1 LGRHTEDQGLA
12 DGSVLSISPRIDL
25 NLDAAQSRLSTD
37 VARLAT
43 GLRVTT
49 AADDPSGLAIGT
61 ALKVRAAGL
70 DAGAAS
76 ITTAVNALNV
86 ADGALATVESLLQR
100 IRSLC
105 VESEDDFDSNDD
117 LKGLDTEVQ
126 QLKLEINRVA
136 STAQFNGLILTDGA
150 FDTSPATAATA
161 VEVTPPQSPRV
172 PDTRETLASGQ
183 QYVAGLQPGYA
194 GYGPPADAYVEFG
207 IDSFDTADNT
217 YGYNQL
223 AYSTDPTF
231 GPNQDE
237 TYPEAAGGGGIAL
250 IFPDPAPDNRGED
263 SFTAN
268 AVTANDV
275 GVYDAYEITGA
286 RLGGQGQA
294 LDVGTGAS
302 EGDTVAITVPGVT
315 TNQLDIENV
324 TVLPG
329 ALTNYTTTT
338 TNYDNLYIVYDS
350 LFRIDQAI
358 QQLGT
363 ARAQVGAQIIALNDA
378 VANNQNT
385 SVQTTASSSS
395 ILDADIGTT
404 VTDFTRNQILTS
416 IGTRVLSANNSDAKS
431 VLALFARS
439 R

>member
-1 LGRHTEDQGLA
+1 LA
-12 DGSVLSISPRIDL
+12 DGSVLSISPRIEL

-37 VARLAT
+37 VTRLST
-43 GLRVTT
+43 GLRVNT

-61 ALKVRAAGL
+61 SLQVVAAGL
-70 DAGAAS
+70 DAGAAQ
-76 ITTAVNALNV
+76 ITTASNALSV

-105 VESEDDFDSNDD
+105 VESEDDFDSHSD
-117 LKGLDTEVQ
+117 LEDIDAEVQ
-126 QLKLEINRVA
+126 ELKLEINKVA
-136 STAQFNGLILTDGA
+136 STTQFNGLYLTDGA
-150 FDTSPATAATA
+150 FDTSPATPATA
-161 VEVTPPQSPRV
+161 VEVTPPQNPRV
-172 PDTRETLASGQ
+172 PNTRETLAD
-183 QYVAGLQPGYA
+183 GLPYLYDLTTGYP

-207 IDSFDTADNT
+207 VDSFDSANNT

-237 TYPEAAGGGGIAL
+237 TYPQTATGSNIGL
-250 IFPDPAPDNRGED
+250 IFPDPSPDNRGEVD
-263 SFTAN
+263 FDYNT
-268 AVTANDV
+268 VTANDV

-286 RLGGQGQA
+286 RLAPGGQA
-294 LDVGTGAS
+294 LDVGVGDQ
-302 EGDTVAITVPGVT
+302 EGDTIAITVPGVS

-358 QQLGT
+358 QQIGT
-363 ARAQVGAQIIALNDA
+363 ARAQVGAQIVALGDA
-378 VANNQNT
+378 VANSQNT

-395 ILDADIGTT
+395 ILDANIGAT
-404 VTDFTRNQILTS
+404 VTDYTKDQILEA
-416 IGTRVLSANNSDAKS
+416 IGTQVLGSNNVDANS
-431 VLALFARS
+431 VLALFT
-439 R
+439 